1 MVDGKRDRSGPTG
14 SMLPSTAQLDA
25 AAEEDRA

>member
-14 SMLPSTAQLDA
+14 SMLPSTARLD